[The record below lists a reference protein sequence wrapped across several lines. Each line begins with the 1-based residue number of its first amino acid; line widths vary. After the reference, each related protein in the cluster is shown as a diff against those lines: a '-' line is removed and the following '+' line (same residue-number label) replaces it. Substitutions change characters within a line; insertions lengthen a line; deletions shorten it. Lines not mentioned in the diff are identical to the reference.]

1 MPFPVSGARCVP
13 AAEHRRREEVLAKL
27 LCWLMGTYVVEL
39 LKSFFYVTETTFQKN
54 RLFFYRKSIWSQ
66 LQTIGIRCLSQRHSV
81 ASCPVRADES
91 PECCPPSGLRAPCG
105 PLVGGATLGTDSWHQ
120 PPPAAAYLWSQSLG
134 QLGSGVS
141 KAEVCAKWKQPYGQ
155 VVGSPLAYGSD
166 SVLVHTE

>member
-54 RLFFYRKSIWSQ
+54 RLFFYRKTIWSQ
-66 LQTIGIRCLSQRHSV
+66 LQSIGIRCLSQCHSV
-81 ASCPVRADES
+81 VSCPVPADKS
-91 PECCPPSGLRAPCG
+91 PDSCPPSGLWAPCG
-105 PLVGGATLGTDSWHQ
+105 PLAGGATPGTDSWHQ
-120 PPPAAAYLWSQSLG
+120 PPPAAAYLWSRSLG
-134 QLGSGVS
+134 QLGSRVS
-141 KAEVCAKWKQPYGQ
+141 KAQVCAEWKQPSRQ

-166 SVLVHTE
+166 PVFVHTE